1 MVSVKQTRK
10 LTAANQQLSKEN
22 TELKSTINQ
31 QAAELAKYKKPAT
44 ISVKTLMKSA
54 KETSE
59 KERLRSDLQKAK
71 SFISANGRTE
81 EFHKYKSNTK
91 NHELE

>member
-1 MVSVKQTRK
+1 
-10 LTAANQQLSKEN
+10 
-22 TELKSTINQ
+22 
-31 QAAELAKYKKPAT
+31 
-44 ISVKTLMKSA
+44 MKSA

-71 SFISANGRTE
+71 SFISANGLTE

-91 NHELE
+91 THELE